1 VYLYQAKFQTETNCI
16 PANVLPDGNH
26 WYAVHAKSRHEKRV
40 AALWM
45 EKGIC
50 GFLPLLR
57 QIHRWSDRQCAV
69 EVPMFSCYAFVR
81 AARTVEDRIK
91 ILQTPGVIGFVGSE
105 GQGTP
110 IPQEQ
115 IECLRAAIRENIP
128 CYPHAYITAGRRVRI
143 CGGSLDGVEGIFERK
158 GCDQRLVVSV
168 ELLQRSVS
176 IQVQGYDIELI

>member
-1 VYLYQAKFQTETNCI
+1 VYLDQTKFL
-16 PANVLPDGNH
+16 PAANVFPVSLLPDGSH
-26 WYAVHAKSRHEKRV
+26 WYAVHTKARHEKSV
-40 AALWM
+40 AAQWE
-45 EKGIC
+45 EKHVC

-57 QIHRWSDRQCAV
+57 QIHRWSDRQCAA

-81 AARTVEDRIK
+81 MARTVEERLK
-91 ILQTPGVIGFVGSE
+91 ILQTPGVFGFVGSE

-115 IECLRAAIRENIP
+115 IECLRTAIRGNIP

-143 CGGSLDGVEGIFERK
+143 CGGSLDGVEGIFERQ
-158 GCDQRLVVSV
+158 GGDQRLVVSV

-176 IQVQGYDIELI
+176 IQVEGYDIELI